1 METCLERNTHE
12 RSKRDIKEII
22 DTWKPTP
29 GHYIK
34 LDISSLLQN
43 IVEMEDAEDMVVVN
57 INYNFLSLLLIFL
70 SACSLFFFFLVL
82 NLVISNLKTIKYPCS
97 IQV

>member
-1 METCLERNTHE
+1 METCLSRNIHE
-12 RSKRDIKEII
+12 RSEKDIKNII

-29 GHYIK
+29 FHYIK

-57 INYNFLSLLLIFL
+57 IFISFKFYLMKSLQEIL
-70 SACSLFFFFLVL
+70 LFF
-82 NLVISNLKTIKYPCS
+82 
-97 IQV
+97 

>member
-1 METCLERNTHE
+1 MSRNIHE
-12 RSKRDIKEII
+12 RSENDIKNII

-29 GHYIK
+29 FHYIK

-57 INYNFLSLLLIFL
+57 INLY
-70 SACSLFFFFLVL
+70 LFF
-82 NLVISNLKTIKYPCS
+82 S
-97 IQV
+97 IRIFIYSF